1 MADAPLGA
9 RRRTLAGN
17 IRMTDRKMQPPGNLC
32 IIIGEDRLRSSAMA
46 DDALECDLE
55 SRPQTVD
62 DDQTLVS
69 AAQRD
74 TEAAGRLYDKYYR
87 EVLGYVYHC
96 TLDYAATEDLTSN
109 VFLAA
114 FRHLGR
120 FRWRQIPFRAWL
132 YRIAINEVRM
142 YYRRRKGAGNADRQ
156 VPYEGSAPAA
166 DEGPAAAEEYRLLH
180 EALQE
185 LRFKYR
191 TVIVLRYFEG
201 KTMAQIAEITGAR
214 EGTVKSQLHRG
225 LIQLQEILMH
235 RGVLPQ

>member
-1 MADAPLGA
+1 
-9 RRRTLAGN
+9 
-17 IRMTDRKMQPPGNLC
+17 
-32 IIIGEDRLRSSAMA
+32 MA

-87 EVLGYVYHC
+87 EVFGYVYHC
-96 TLDYAATEDLTSN
+96 TLDCTATEDLTSN

-120 FRWRQIPFRAWL
+120 YRWRQIPFRAWL
-132 YRIAINEVRM
+132 YRIATNEVRM
-142 YYRRRKGAGNADRQ
+142 YYRRHKGSRIAGLPARHEN
-156 VPYEGSAPAA
+156 SAPSA

-180 EALQE
+180 QALQE

-191 TVIVLRYFEG
+191 TVIVLRYFEN
-201 KTMAQIAEITGAR
+201 KTLVQIAEITGAR

-225 LIQLQEILMH
+225 LVQLQEILVH